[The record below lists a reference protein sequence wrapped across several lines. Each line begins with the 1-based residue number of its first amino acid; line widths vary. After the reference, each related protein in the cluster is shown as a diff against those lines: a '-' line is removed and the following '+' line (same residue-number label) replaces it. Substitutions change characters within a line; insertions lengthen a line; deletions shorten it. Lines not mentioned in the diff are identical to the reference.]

1 MSFEDQPLLD
11 GTGGRLDVIHELLS
25 QEVKFE
31 QVLQNLRKN
40 KEQWNKY
47 RNIPDSTGEL
57 VKFFEI
63 LDIIC
68 SPDFYTKYNI
78 ISLSNFHVSYKNE
91 TFDVKSIYI
100 IYEITKKRDIGN
112 EQLRMCAQQFIN
124 NRCVYDLQE
133 KCILDARYILQYM
146 NSVLPSE
153 KLKSLKSFLLT
164 LQDNPLDNVQEFACL
179 VHKCMDDLEDVE
191 LKIHNQIH
199 GRDVRDWL
207 EWVSLKTK
215 RSQSQS
221 VKTTPAA
228 PTPTPKMQPSPK
240 KTKEWTIFGSRGQKR
255 QERAKKTISLG
266 GLKSCLYE
274 ISHSPSPSTRSG
286 SDDRFRDMHRLLH
299 EL

>member
-57 VKFFEI
+57 AKVFEI

-68 SPDFYTKYNI
+68 SPDFYTKYKI

-100 IYEITKKRDIGN
+100 IYEITKTRDIGN
-112 EQLRMCAQQFIN
+112 EQLRMYAQQFIN

-133 KCILDARYILQYM
+133 KCILDARNILGYM
-146 NSVLPSE
+146 NSVLPPD
-153 KLKSLKSFLLT
+153 KVKSLNSFLLT
-164 LQDNPLDNVQEFACL
+164 LQDNQPDDVQEFAWL
-179 VHKCMDDLEDVE
+179 VHECMIDLKDVA
-191 LKIHNQIH
+191 LKIHKQID
-199 GRDVRDWL
+199 GEDVRDWL
-207 EWVSLKTK
+207 AWVALKTK

-221 VKTTPAA
+221 VKTT
-228 PTPTPKMQPSPK
+228 
-240 KTKEWTIFGSRGQKR
+240 FGSRGQKR
-255 QERAKKTISLG
+255 QERAKKTIRLG

-274 ISHSPSPSTRSG
+274 VSHSPSPCTRSG
-286 SDDRFRDMHRLLH
+286 SDDQFRDMHRLLH